1 MEKWVVF
8 SLLLVILSMVWVGF
22 IALDKKIDKA
32 LDEQGKINQVSF
44 ETNEEQSAAIRQLKT
59 DSAILMNIALYS
71 DYYEESDNDEYQN
84 QM

>member
-71 DYYEESDNDEYQN
+71 DYYEESDNDEY
-84 QM
+84 